1 LKDDLKHLH
10 SGIFKAVGE
19 IFESI
24 SERLLDIQYVLIFFC
39 VRSDIIP
46 LTHLNKPM

>member
-19 IFESI
+19 IFENI
-24 SERLLDIQYVLIFFC
+24 SERLLDIQCTYIFLCQIWYYTF
-39 VRSDIIP
+39 D
-46 LTHLNKPM
+46 TFE